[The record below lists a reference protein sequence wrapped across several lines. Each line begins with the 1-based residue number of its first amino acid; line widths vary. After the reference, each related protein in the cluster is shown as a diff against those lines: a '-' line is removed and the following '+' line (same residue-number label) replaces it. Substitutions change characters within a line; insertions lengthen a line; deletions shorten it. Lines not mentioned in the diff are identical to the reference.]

1 MGQDTLYLQKFNV
14 QGNSPYTHQYMTNVQ
29 APSSEAKKMA
39 IAYGDTT
46 ELGIVFKIPV
56 YLNMP
61 EYASELPTGSGGAVT
76 TLSYLSVDGY
86 TLTPTFH
93 KSIIE
98 YDVVLNEPVSSV
110 TVSAQA
116 ADSSSSVSGTGNY
129 SLTEGLNVI
138 SITVTAQNG
147 SSTTYTINVIV
158 PAGPSTYNG
167 GNFTVSAGEGEF
179 MNVRQP
185 EGDITV
191 LYGFELG
198 TLAEAALSRMTSTN
212 CGIRIVNADRTENTG
227 VLATGNLLQIIANV
241 DNAVIK
247 EIPIVIYGDINGDG
261 EINGR
266 DMLYL
271 QRHILGISYLS
282 GVYAEA
288 ADINWDDRVE
298 TEDGVKQSTISAR
311 DMLHLQ
317 RHLLDI
323 KYIEQN

>member
-1 MGQDTLYLQKFNV
+1 MV
-14 QGNSPYTHQYMTNVQ
+14 
-29 APSSEAKKMA
+29 
-39 IAYGDTT
+39 
-46 ELGIVFKIPV
+46 
-56 YLNMP
+56 
-61 EYASELPTGSGGAVT
+61 
-76 TLSYLSVDGY
+76 LSWE
-86 TLTPTFH
+86 H
-93 KSIIE
+93 C
-98 YDVVLNEPVSSV
+98 
-110 TVSAQA
+110 
-116 ADSSSSVSGTGNY
+116 
-129 SLTEGLNVI
+129 
-138 SITVTAQNG
+138 
-147 SSTTYTINVIV
+147 
-158 PAGPSTYNG
+158 
-167 GNFTVSAGEGEF
+167 
-179 MNVRQP
+179 
-185 EGDITV
+185 
-191 LYGFELG
+191 
-198 TLAEAALSRMTSTN
+198 RMTSTN